1 MTAPATSILI
11 ADDHPVIL
19 RGFRT
24 LMEDAGI
31 DTIHE
36 ATTIVE
42 AYRAFYRQRPGMV
55 VADLTFGDQGVS
67 GLSLIR
73 RIRDLERR
81 ARILAFSMHD
91 DPTIV
96 ARALESGATGYVLKD
111 APAAEF
117 LRAFDQVRRGRSY
130 LDHDIAL
137 RVAML
142 NATALRS
149 PAASFTERE
158 LQILALIK
166 EGNSYQTIA
175 EKLSMKYK
183 AVVNMV
189 SMIRRKSGTH
199 SFAELIE
206 LSMSIMT

>member
-1 MTAPATSILI
+1 MRAQPTSILI

-24 LMEDAGI
+24 LMEDVGI

-55 VADLTFGDQGVS
+55 IADLTFGDHGVS

-73 RIRDLERR
+73 ASAIWSVGHGF
-81 ARILAFSMHD
+81 LAFSMHD

-96 ARALESGATGYVLKD
+96 ARALESGASGYVLKD

-117 LRAFDQVRRGRSY
+117 LRAFDQVRSGGSY
-130 LDHDIAL
+130 LDHDLAL

-142 NATALRS
+142 NATAHRS
-149 PAASFTERE
+149 TAVNLTERE
-158 LQILALIK
+158 LQVL
-166 EGNSYQTIA
+166 T
-175 EKLSMKYK
+175 
-183 AVVNMV
+183 
-189 SMIRRKSGTH
+189 
-199 SFAELIE
+199 
-206 LSMSIMT
+206 

>member
-1 MTAPATSILI
+1 MTSGAASILI

-24 LMEDAGI
+24 LMEDAGMT
-31 DTIHE
+31 TIHE

-55 VADLTFGDQGVS
+55 VADLTFGDQGLT

-73 RIRDLERR
+73 RIRTLERR
-81 ARILAFSMHD
+81 TRILAFSMHD
-91 DPTIV
+91 DPTII
-96 ARALESGATGYVLKD
+96 ARALENGAIGYVLKD
-111 APAAEF
+111 APATEF
-117 LRAFDQVRRGRSY
+117 LRAFDQVRRGKSY

-142 NATALRS
+142 NATAERS
-149 PAASFTERE
+149 SASDLSERE
-158 LQILALIK
+158 LQVLSLIK
-166 EGNSYQTIA
+166 DGNSYQAIA

-183 AVVNMV
+183 TVVNV
-189 SMIRRKSGTH
+189 ISAIRRKSGSR
-199 SFAELIE
+199 SFAELVNF
-206 LSMSIMT
+206 SMYIKI